1 MGRYDELVDNQRR
14 AVLESQGVTERSLR
28 QAAAAR
34 AAALGG
40 GPVAEASSEEILKEI
55 PESLR
60 AYVDSIVLHAYRITD
75 EDIAAL
81 RREWSE
87 DEIFEVSVATAV
99 GAGLARLER
108 GLSILRGTGR

>member
-1 MGRYDELVDNQRR
+1 MGRYDEQVENQRR

-28 QAAAAR
+28 RAVAAR
-34 AAALGG
+34 ASALGG
-40 GPVAEASSEEILKEI
+40 GPVSGDNSEEI

-60 AYVDSIVLHAYRITD
+60 EYVDSVALHAWRITD

-81 RREWSE
+81 GREWSE

-108 GLSILRGTGR
+108 GLSILRGGGR

>member
-1 MGRYDELVDNQRR
+1 MGPYDELAENQRR
-14 AVLESQGVTERSLR
+14 AALDSPGVTEPSLR
-28 QAAAAR
+28 QAVAAR

-40 GPVAEASSEEILKEI
+40 GTAAGTGEI

-60 AYVDSIVLHAYRITD
+60 AYVDSVSLHAYRITD

-81 RREWSE
+81 GREWSE
-87 DEIFEVSVATAV
+87 DEIFEVSVTAAV

-108 GLSILRGTGR
+108 GLAILRRGGAR

>member
-1 MGRYDELVDNQRR
+1 MGRFDEQVENQRQ

-28 QAAAAR
+28 RAVAAR

-40 GPVAEASSEEILKEI
+40 GPPAAETQEEI

-60 AYVDSIVLHAYRITD
+60 AYVDTVALHAWRITG

-81 RREWSE
+81 GREWSE
-87 DEIFEVSVATAV
+87 DEIFEVSVAAAV

-108 GLSILRGTGR
+108 GLSILRGGGR